1 VQILTRL
8 DRHLLPV
15 AIELELRTATEGG
28 LSFESPLVLTAG
40 TLHAF
45 RLAAPG
51 GETVTIR
58 ARVVRCLR
66 TTGSGEPRYL
76 TDVEFVTAGSKDAG
90 GGATRPYFVRSL
102 ERVLSESRRRSAF
115 TGIGPT
121 GD

>member
-1 VQILTRL
+1 MQILARL

-15 AIELELRTATEGG
+15 AIELELRTATESG
-28 LSFESPLVLTAG
+28 LSFESPVVLTAG

-45 RLAAPG
+45 RLAAPS

-66 TTGSGEPRYL
+66 TADSGEPRYV
-76 TDVEFVTAGSKDAG
+76 TDVEFVTAGSSDAS

-102 ERVLSESRRRSAF
+102 ERVLSDSRRRSAF
-115 TGIGPT
+115 MGSGRT